1 MDQDGRVEQI
11 QSRIGD
17 VRRRLQSLNDSLA
30 TTSSYAQ
37 PPPTVFPLSGV
48 AEMEKPTLRAP
59 ERPLSHI
66 HAQLALR
73 NAAASD
79 SFLRPTPRS
88 NSPPQVASTAP
99 VTPSFEELQQILR
112 AKLIGAETFGS
123 DEPAAIPPPP
133 PVVAPARSPPRQL
146 RSPGRT
152 RALRPDAAE
161 VTTGSRPTPTIP
173 AVAKNLVG
181 SFSKL
186 KSDSS
191 TPRSSEPLMPTM
203 TAPSTRNGDE
213 SELTTL
219 SGAEVFAILRLRGV
233 LVSNGNTG
241 EHLLPASLLHQ
252 MFLTKNE
259 VEQLTHLREVLK
271 YQSRNA
277 PRGVSAAKKSV
288 SGTPSL
294 RASEA
299 ALHELPQEGKSKT
312 ARAKTP
318 GQGQTTPGRWR

>member
-1 MDQDGRVEQI
+1 MEQI

-17 VRRRLQSLNDSLA
+17 VRRRLQSLNDSLV

-37 PPPTVFPLSGV
+37 PPTLFPHSV
-48 AEMEKPTLRAP
+48 APELDKPTLRAP

-73 NAAASD
+73 NATATD
-79 SFLRPTPRS
+79 SFLHPTQRS
-88 NSPPQVASTAP
+88 NSPPQMNLAPVAT

-112 AKLIGAETFGS
+112 AKLIGAETFGAG
-123 DEPAAIPPPP
+123 DEPAVQPPPP
-133 PVVAPARSPPRQL
+133 PVAAPVRSPPRQM

-152 RALRPDAAE
+152 RAIRNEASDIHQVARP
-161 VTTGSRPTPTIP
+161 SQTIP

-181 SFSKL
+181 SFSRVKNDA
-186 KSDSS
+186 SA
-191 TPRSSEPLMPTM
+191 TRPSEALAPTM
-203 TAPSTRNGDE
+203 TAPPASRNGEE
-213 SELTTL
+213 SELTNL

-271 YQSRNA
+271 YQSRNT
-277 PRGVSAAKKSV
+277 PRGVSAAKKTV
-288 SGTPSL
+288 TGTPSL

-299 ALHELPQEGKSKT
+299 ALNELPPEGKSRT

-318 GQGQTTPGRWR
+318 GQGHTPGRWR